1 MAENTE
7 LFDLNRA
14 VEMYSEKKGYTEG
27 VKYYHKIIKGNRA
40 VRHSDYYKLV
50 QKFDASLKDFASSE
64 STTALVDLTNIFPE
78 FYAEGDLPELF
89 VSEGLEVAFNNIS
102 EYLMHLRKLYN
113 LDYYA

>member
-1 MAENTE
+1 MSEKPE
-7 LFDLNRA
+7 LFDLDRA

-27 VKYYHKIIKGNRA
+27 VKYYHKIIKANRA
-40 VRHSDYYKLV
+40 VRHSDFYKLV
-50 QKFDASLKDFASSE
+50 LKFDAALKDFVKEE

-78 FYAEGDLPELF
+78 FYEKGVLPDLF
-89 VSEGLEVAFNNIS
+89 ISEGLEVAFDNIS